1 MKLQPKAID
10 GFLRSPDRKVR
21 AVLLYGPDSGLVR
34 DRAQT
39 LGKTVVQDLS
49 DPFRVAEF
57 LGRAIADDPAR
68 LADEAAAISF
78 TGGRRLIRVRDAE
91 DNATAAFTAF
101 FENLPPGDSLVVV
114 ESGDLS
120 ARSKLRLLFE
130 GDDAAAAI
138 PCYVEEEASLGRVIA
153 DILHGHGLTADPDVL
168 SFLAAN
174 LVGDRMVARGEAEKL
189 ALYMGDGKRVR
200 LEDAQA
206 CIGDSAA
213 LSMDEPVWAAAEGD
227 FATLDRSLARLF
239 AEGTSPVPILRG
251 AQRHFQRLQLLTA
264 QVAAGKSPEAA
275 VESLR
280 PPVFFK
286 LKTRLV
292 KQAGHWSPNHV
303 RQALERLVDAE
314 ADCKRT
320 NMPDET
326 LCARVLFQL
335 ASLGARR

>member
-39 LGKTVVQDLS
+39 LGKTVVPDLS

-91 DNATAAFTAF
+91 DNATAAFAAF
-101 FENLPPGDSLVVV
+101 LESPPPGDSLVVV

-153 DILHGHGLTADPDVL
+153 DILQGHGLTADPDVL

-189 ALYMGDGKRVR
+189 ALYMGSEKRVR

-227 FATLDRSLARLF
+227 FTTLDRSLARLF

-292 KQAGHWSPNHV
+292 RQARHWSPNHV

>member
-39 LGKTVVQDLS
+39 LGKTVVPDLS

-57 LGRAIADDPAR
+57 LGRAVADDPAR

-91 DNATAAFTAF
+91 DNATAAFAAF
-101 FENLPPGDSLVVV
+101 LENPPPGDSLVVV

-130 GDDAAAAI
+130 GDDAAVAI

-153 DILHGHGLTADPDVL
+153 DILQGHGLTADPDVL
-168 SFLAAN
+168 SFLAGN

-189 ALYMGDGKRVR
+189 ALYMGSEKRVR

-227 FATLDRSLARLF
+227 FTTLDRSLARLF

-292 KQAGHWSPNHV
+292 RQARHWSPNHV